1 MGTFSGT
8 PDMKITLST
17 GIFLWICSCLRPT
30 QSTSVSLVKNEAPEE
45 RYVEETQSISP
56 YDRFARSGE
65 KFSRILRGDKFS
77 RIVRSNGN
85 DGFLRILRGDE
96 KFARILR
103 GDEKF
108 ARILRQKEEKFARIL
123 RGDQKFARIL
133 RSDEKFARIMRQY
146 AQNYGVPTQRSL
158 RSSPEVKFVRI
169 LRSVPETEEQRY
181 ARILR
186 EDPESLE
193 EVEETEEY

>member
-1 MGTFSGT
+1 
-8 PDMKITLST
+8 MKITLST
-17 GIFLWICSCLRPT
+17 GIFLWFCTCLRPT
-30 QSTSVSLVKNEAPEE
+30 ESASVSLMKNEAPEGGYE
-45 RYVEETQSISP
+45 EETQSISP

-77 RIVRSNGN
+77 RIVRSKDN

-123 RGDQKFARIL
+123 R
-133 RSDEKFARIMRQY
+133 SDEKFARIMRQY
-146 AQNYGVPTQRSL
+146 AQNYGVSTQRSL

-169 LRSVPETEEQRY
+169 LRAVPETEEQRY

-186 EDPESLE
+186 EDP
-193 EVEETEEY
+193 